1 MKKPSPLG
9 RVAEHKRGQERYGN
23 ISPKLYRQSEIVLYL
38 FRHGFAVPPSPEGKA
53 FIERSD
59 FLKRK
64 KKLQESAGALAA
76 VCQLRSGDTHPF
88 GAVRGFVPLGGGEE
102 RVYREMREAIPV
114 LDAAVGK
121 MVRLCGGF
129 SVQCKNPEAQKKLN
143 AFLQMMPC
151 GRGQMGIESFLSGY
165 LDSLLTYGRAVGEL
179 VVAGGK
185 LRAVCW
191 GDVTALEVQEGEN
204 PLDVVLWGVDEH
216 GMMRPLPYQQL
227 LLFTTWHPE
236 PGHPY
241 GVSMFRGMPFL
252 ADILLKIYNTFGS
265 NWERAGNVRYSVIC
279 KGAEELDPGAAQE
292 RGRAVASEWARAM
305 EDCKN
310 GTVRDFVAVGDV
322 EIKVIGGEAPILDS
336 QVPVRQILEQLV
348 AKTGLPPFLL
358 GLSWS
363 TTERMSAQQADLLT
377 SELWALRRAVEPA
390 MRKICRMYLALEGLD
405 DRVEILWDDI
415 SLQDITQEAQ
425 ADLYRAQAE
434 KYRAEAGR

>member
-1 MKKPSPLG
+1 M
-9 RVAEHKRGQERYGN
+9 
-23 ISPKLYRQSEIVLYL
+23 
-38 FRHGFAVPPSPEGKA
+38 
-53 FIERSD
+53 
-59 FLKRK
+59 KRK
-64 KKLQESAGALAA
+64 KKESGGVAA
-76 VCQLRSGDTHPF
+76 VCQLRCGDTHPF
-88 GAVRGFVPLGGGEE
+88 GAMRGFVPLGGGEE

-129 SVQCKNPEAQKKLN
+129 QAKCGGPEAQKKLN
-143 AFLQMMPC
+143 AFLEMMPC

-179 VVAGGK
+179 VVAGGR

-191 GDVTALEVQEGEN
+191 GDVTTLEVQEGEN
-204 PLDVVLWGVDEH
+204 ALETVLWGMDEH
-216 GMMRPLPYQQL
+216 GLMRPLPYQNL

-236 PGHPY
+236 PSHPY

-252 ADILLKIYNTFGS
+252 ADVLLKIYNTIGV
-265 NWERAGNVRYSVIC
+265 NWERAGNVRYSVVC
-279 KGAEELDPGAAQE
+279 KGGEELDGAAAQE
-292 RGRAVASEWARAM
+292 RGKAIAEEWAKAM
-305 EDCKN
+305 EDTKN

-336 QVPVRQILEQLV
+336 EVPVRQILEQLV

-363 TTERMSAQQADLLT
+363 TTERMSTQQADLLT

-390 MRKICRMYLALEGLD
+390 MRKICQTYLALEGLD
-405 DRVEILWDDI
+405 NRVQIEWDDI
-415 SLQDITQEAQ
+415 SLQDITQESQ
-425 ADLYRAQAE
+425 AELNRAQAE
-434 KYRAEAGR
+434 KYRAEARGN